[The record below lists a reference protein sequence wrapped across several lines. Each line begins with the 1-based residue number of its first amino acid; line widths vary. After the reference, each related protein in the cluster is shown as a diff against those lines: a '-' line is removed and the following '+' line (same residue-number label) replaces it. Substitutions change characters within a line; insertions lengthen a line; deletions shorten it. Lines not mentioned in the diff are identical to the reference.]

1 MRGVSPLLAKGLVAR
16 LFFRLYT
23 GLIQSDIT

>member
-16 LFFRLYT
+16 LFFCQDI
-23 GLIQSDIT
+23 GLIQSDNS